1 MIDMGVKIGFGSD
14 AGCAFDNHGDQGFVF
29 ELMTRYG
36 FSPAGALLSATK
48 VNSELLK
55 LQNQIGTIQPGKLAD
70 IVGFDKNPLED
81 ISVMTECSFVM
92 KDGEVYKSW
101 NNIEWF

>member
-1 MIDMGVKIGFGSD
+1 MLDVHSTIMVIRVFE
-14 AGCAFDNHGDQGFVF
+14 F

-70 IVGFDKNPLED
+70 IVGFDKIHWKIFLL
-81 ISVMTECSFVM
+81 
-92 KDGEVYKSW
+92 
-101 NNIEWF
+101 